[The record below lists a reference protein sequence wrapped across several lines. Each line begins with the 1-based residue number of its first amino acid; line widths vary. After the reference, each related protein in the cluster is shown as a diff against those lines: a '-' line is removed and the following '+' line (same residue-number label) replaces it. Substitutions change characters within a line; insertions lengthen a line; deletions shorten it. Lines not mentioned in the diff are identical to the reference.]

1 MSETWTVLRLLTW
14 CREYFTGKG
23 IDTPRLDAEV
33 LLASVLGVDRVG
45 LYLRFDQPASA
56 DELQRFRELVR
67 RRANREP
74 VAHLVG
80 TKEFYGVSF
89 LADARA
95 LVPRPETETL
105 VEYILAALPADALTF
120 ADVGVGGGCVALTLL
135 KQRPAWRA
143 VAVDVSPD
151 ALALAQAN
159 AERLG
164 VTERVR
170 FVHGSLLDG
179 VTEDLAAVVSNPP
192 YVPSAECDT
201 AAPEVAHD
209 PRVAIDGGPDG
220 LEVIRPLV
228 DQAATKLP
236 AGGLLA
242 LEIGAGQDQAV
253 LALLERDGRYER
265 GEVRRDLAGI
275 ARVIGARKKES

>member
-1 MSETWTVLRLLTW
+1 M
-14 CREYFTGKG
+14 
-23 IDTPRLDAEV
+23 
-33 LLASVLGVDRVG
+33 
-45 LYLRFDQPASA
+45 
-56 DELQRFRELVR
+56 
-67 RRANREP
+67 
-74 VAHLVG
+74 
-80 TKEFYGVSF
+80 
-89 LADARA
+89 
-95 LVPRPETETL
+95 
-105 VEYILAALPADALTF
+105 
-120 ADVGVGGGCVALTLL
+120 GVGGGCVALTLL